1 MATSSVPK
9 RRCFTSN
16 QATNFWGVL
25 LLMAEIRLTHQ
36 LRLVVYPII
45 HKVLYI
51 PGGSLG
57 FLPSTVCSFRRSTK
71 PEKGKHVFFRSS
83 IRQSHILDHV
93 LCVVQQG
100 RNWPIRRLWCCYGFH
115 LGQPYNRLL
124 LLEEIPDSRLTSI
137 RNPVNNGDIYHI
149 SNWFC
154 RIFSR
159 STASFNSFRPVPTW
173 LLLHRT
179 HIYPNVKF
187 GWESLASLKCW
198 KIDSFALSRLL
209 INPGPTLLEKKI
221 TGKPTGVL
229 VQLQA
234 EKRPTTSAHFRTH
247 QDTSPSRRSTAFK
260 GCNPTWD
267 PPGGNGIP

>member
-57 FLPSTVCSFRRSTK
+57 FLPSTVCSFRKSTK

-93 LCVVQQG
+93 LCVVQHG
-100 RNWPIRRLWCCYGFH
+100 RNCIWRLWCCDGFH

-124 LLEEIPDSRLTSI
+124 LSEEIPNNHLTSI
-137 RNPVNNGDIYHI
+137 RNPVNNGDIDHI
-149 SNWFC
+149 
-154 RIFSR
+154 I
-159 STASFNSFRPVPTW
+159 
-173 LLLHRT
+173 
-179 HIYPNVKF
+179 
-187 GWESLASLKCW
+187 
-198 KIDSFALSRLL
+198 
-209 INPGPTLLEKKI
+209 IN
-221 TGKPTGVL
+221 
-229 VQLQA
+229 
-234 EKRPTTSAHFRTH
+234 
-247 QDTSPSRRSTAFK
+247 
-260 GCNPTWD
+260 
-267 PPGGNGIP
+267 